1 MVVCPKC
8 GRPVSGRARS
18 CGYCGESL
26 VTEYFSQAQPEDR
39 KSDSVPAGAVA
50 AMVLGVLGGLALLAA
65 LIFRL
70 LPLFG
75 FWDAPITDVR
85 WWVIT
90 LLMTVLPVVYLI
102 SQITLRGER
111 FSMFPDAVSLFGSVL
126 ALSLTVQLYL
136 MQGTVPFGGPA
147 AVPYLLTLGCIL
159 LVVASISAILT
170 YRKSE

>member
-1 MVVCPKC
+1 MVICPKC

-26 VTEYFSQAQPEDR
+26 VNEYFSQAQMEEMKPA
-39 KSDSVPAGAVA
+39 SVSAGAIA

-75 FWDAPITDVR
+75 FWISPTTDVR

-90 LLMTVLPVVYLI
+90 LLMTILPVIYLI
-102 SQITLRGER
+102 TQITLRGER
-111 FSMFPDAVSLFGSVL
+111 FSLFPDAVSLFCSVTV
-126 ALSLTVQLYL
+126 LSMTVQLYL
-136 MQGTVPFGGPA
+136 MQGTQPFDGPDA
-147 AVPYLLTLGCIL
+147 IPYLLTLGCIL
-159 LVVASISAILT
+159 IAVASISAILT